1 MVSDSPASRAPIA
14 HPAASS
20 AQSALAAGRTGRAC
34 RRAPA
39 RRQLDVRR
47 IPYGYL
53 GLVVIGRQIALS
65 YAEVTGL
72 SNDLLTRG
80 SDLLRHPEGGDHVLR
95 KVITW
100 AIVIFIVYYLATD
113 PSGAA
118 NFLQHAFNGLKSAGN
133 SMSRF
138 VNKL

>member
-1 MVSDSPASRAPIA
+1 M
-14 HPAASS
+14 
-20 AQSALAAGRTGRAC
+20 
-34 RRAPA
+34 
-39 RRQLDVRR
+39 
-47 IPYGYL
+47 
-53 GLVVIGRQIALS
+53 VIGCQIALS
-65 YAEVTGL
+65 YADVTGL
-72 SNDLLTRG
+72 PNDLLTRG
-80 SDLLRHPEGGDHVLR
+80 SDLLRHPQGGDHVLR

-118 NFLQHAFNGLKSAGN
+118 HFLQHAFNGLKSAGN